1 MLTYIILLGGDIMG
15 QVTIYLDSETEK
27 KMKSI
32 VQKAGISKSK
42 WISDLIKQKIRTTWP
57 QSIVKL
63 AGAWTDLP
71 TAEDIRKNMAEDA
84 TRESI

>member
-1 MLTYIILLGGDIMG
+1 MG

-27 KMKSI
+27 KMSSMIK
-32 VQKAGISKSK
+32 KTGISKSK
-42 WISDLIKQKIRTTWP
+42 WISDLIKQKITTTWP
-57 QSIVKL
+57 ENIVKL

-84 TRESI
+84 DRESI

>member
-1 MLTYIILLGGDIMG
+1 MG

-27 KMKSI
+27 KMSTIVKKS
-32 VQKAGISKSK
+32 GISKSK
-42 WISDLIKQKIRTTWP
+42 WVSDLIKQKITTTWP
-57 QSIVKL
+57 ENIVKL

-84 TRESI
+84 DRESI

>member
-1 MLTYIILLGGDIMG
+1 MG

-27 KMKSI
+27 KMSNIVKKS
-32 VQKAGISKSK
+32 GISKSK
-42 WISDLIKQKIRTTWP
+42 WISDLIKQKITTTWP
-57 QSIVKL
+57 ENIAKL

-84 TRESI
+84 ERESI

>member
-1 MLTYIILLGGDIMG
+1 MG

-27 KMKSI
+27 KMSI
-32 VQKAGISKSK
+32 MIKKTGISKSK
-42 WISDLIKQKIRTTWP
+42 WISDLIKQKITTTWP
-57 QSIVKL
+57 GNIVKL

-84 TRESI
+84 DRESI

>member
-1 MLTYIILLGGDIMG
+1 MG

-27 KMKSI
+27 KMSNVIK
-32 VQKAGISKSK
+32 KTGISKSK
-42 WISDLIKQKIRTTWP
+42 WISDLIKQKMTSTWP
-57 QSIVKL
+57 ENIVKL

-84 TRESI
+84 DRESI

>member
-1 MLTYIILLGGDIMG
+1 MG

-27 KMKSI
+27 KMNNVIK
-32 VQKAGISKSK
+32 KTGISRSK
-42 WISDLIKQKIRTTWP
+42 WISDLIKQKMTSTWP
-57 QSIVKL
+57 ENIVKL

-84 TRESI
+84 DRESI

>member
-1 MLTYIILLGGDIMG
+1 MA

-27 KMKSI
+27 KMSNVIK
-32 VQKAGISKSK
+32 KTGISKSK
-42 WISDLIKQKIRTTWP
+42 WISDLIKQKMTSTWP
-57 QSIVKL
+57 ENIVKL

-84 TRESI
+84 DRESI

>member
-1 MLTYIILLGGDIMG
+1 MG

-42 WISDLIKQKIRTTWP
+42 WISDLIKQKITTTWP
-57 QSIVKL
+57 ENIVKL

-71 TAEDIRKNMAEDA
+71 TAEDMRKNMAEDA
-84 TRESI
+84 DREPI